1 MQTKYALPLLAT
13 AALAGCGTIRTDVLS
28 PELSP
33 IGAPAVQAQT
43 QPIVPINMPLPPAPP
58 QERYAANSLWR
69 DGARTF
75 FNDQRASRVGD
86 ILTVK
91 ISISDKAELQ
101 NSTQRSRS
109 GSSESSISNLLGF
122 ESKLGSLPLPN
133 AATTEPL
140 FSGEGS
146 TSSQGQGAVNRE
158 EKIELTVAAI
168 VVQILPNGNLV
179 IDGSQE
185 VKINHE
191 LRELRVTGIIR
202 PEDISSDNQI
212 RHSQIAEARIS
223 YGGRGTISTV
233 QRPGIGQRVVD
244 AISPW

>member
-1 MQTKYALPLLAT
+1 MSKKLALPLVATLAV
-13 AALAGCGTIRTDVLS
+13 AGCSSLSDDVFS
-28 PELSP
+28 PDLSP
-33 IGAPAVQAQT
+33 IGASAVQAQSQAMT
-43 QPIVPINMPLPPAPP
+43 PVSLPMAAPP
-58 QERYAANSLWR
+58 TERYAANSLWR

-91 ISISDKAELQ
+91 IDISDKAELQ
-101 NSTQRSRS
+101 NSTQRSRT
-109 GSSESSISNLLGF
+109 GSSETSITNFLGF

-133 AATTEPL
+133 AATTDPL
-140 FSGEGS
+140 FAGEGS
-146 TSSQGQGAVNRE
+146 TTSQGQGAVNRE

-191 LRELRVTGIIR
+191 LRELHVSGIIR

-244 AISPW
+244 AIAPW